1 MASEPS
7 TYEFD
12 AIGSRFWLE
21 RLDGG
26 VFTTEIRQ
34 AIDDYVALFDLRY
47 SRFRD
52 DSLVSGLFDTGVIV
66 APPQEMLRMLD
77 YAREMYAASD
87 GVFDLTVAGAL
98 SKLGYGS
105 HRHDADIRTNLWDIL
120 EYSPEEIRCP
130 KGIMLDF
137 GGFGKGW
144 LIDEIS
150 RILRDHGASQYIVNG
165 GGDLFVQSD
174 TPIEFALED
183 PHKPDS
189 VYKTVSLT
197 TGALAGSNVLKRAWD
212 TEKGTKHHIIDPATG
227 DSSSSEYVASYVL
240 AHTALIADTL
250 ATIVIIRPELKD
262 RLSRAYDAGV
272 MLVESS

>member
-1 MASEPS
+1 MTSDRS
-7 TYEFD
+7 IYEFD

-26 VFTTEIRQ
+26 QFTSELRS
-34 AIDDYVALFDLRY
+34 AIDDYVTLFDLRY

-52 DSLVSGLFDTGVIV
+52 DSLVSQLFDTGLISE
-66 APPQEMLRMLD
+66 PPEEMLRMLD
-77 YAREMYAASD
+77 FAKEMYDASD

-105 HRHDADIRTNLWDIL
+105 RKHSASIRSDLWDIL
-120 EYSPEEIRCP
+120 EYSPEEIRCS

-144 LIDEIS
+144 LIDEIA
-150 RILRDHGASQYIVNG
+150 RIMREHGATQFIVNG

-183 PHKPDS
+183 PHKPGT
-189 VYKTVSLT
+189 VYRTVSISR
-197 TGALAGSNVLKRAWD
+197 GALGASNTIKRSWETAGGL
-212 TEKGTKHHIIDPATG
+212 KHHIIDPTTG
-227 DSSSSEYVASYVL
+227 DSSESSRVASYVL
-240 AHTALIADTL
+240 APSALIADTL
-250 ATIVIIRPELKD
+250 ATVVIIRPELTD
-262 RLSRAYDAGV
+262 TLSRTYDAHV
-272 MLVESS
+272 MLI